1 MLDGSLLGLRELTPS
16 DHPYLGAFDV
26 GRELSGGSD
35 AIHLDLLPRL
45 DSHLGV
51 PRLHV
56 NSSRGVLNEEL
67 PAFSTIICDQRA
79 ESDGVTARGFAG
91 REGVNFGGP
100 SEHG

>member
-1 MLDGSLLGLRELTPS
+1 MLDGSLLGLRELNPS

-56 NSSRGVLNEEL
+56 NSSRGVLNEEFQ
-67 PAFSTIICDQRA
+67 ASSAVISDHRA
-79 ESDGVTARGFAG
+79 EPDGVAARGLAG
-91 REGVNFGGP
+91 GKGVDFGGP
-100 SEHG
+100 SERG